1 MGGEKTAHSRG
12 YRGSSVFRERR
23 VSEQEGDDVGDV
35 GSADSGRRVPS
46 VQRKSGG
53 RVRWGHVQSLSGL
66 AVWEV
71 QGDMRV
77 TDVTCD
83 EGPHGLSPDGPSY
96 GWAVCVEEG
105 WGALRRG
112 SPARSMSVPGGSS
125 SSQGG
130 REAGLLGLRG
140 ALCPSAR
147 ASLRERGRH
156 SISSSRCRGQKP
168 HNVQLK
174 NTKVT
179 PMPQI
184 HSATLSPLL

>member
-12 YRGSSVFRERR
+12 CRGSSVFRERR

-77 TDVTCD
+77 TDVTYD

-96 GWAVCVEEG
+96 GWAVCGGGLGGSAERESCQEHECPGGLFIQRGWQGGWTARTAWGPLPISQGLLEGTGQTLHFQFKMQRSEASQRSVEETQ
-105 WGALRRG
+105 R
-112 SPARSMSVPGGSS
+112 
-125 SSQGG
+125 
-130 REAGLLGLRG
+130 
-140 ALCPSAR
+140 
-147 ASLRERGRH
+147 
-156 SISSSRCRGQKP
+156 
-168 HNVQLK
+168 
-174 NTKVT
+174 
-179 PMPQI
+179 
-184 HSATLSPLL
+184 